1 MASGIKPI
9 ALTGLYL
16 LGLAV
21 GAALGTTPLASWLD
35 THEDDTLRNLAPK
48 VQAFGVQTGLDR
60 PYQFLHQFV
69 RDAEA
74 ARFSAPR

>member
-1 MASGIKPI
+1 MAAGIKPI

-35 THEDDTLRNLAPK
+35 SQENDALRELAPK
-48 VQAFGVQTGLDR
+48 VQAFGVRTGLDR

-74 ARFSAPR
+74 TRLSGPR